1 LIEKYQVTLWDSVPT
16 SVALVV
22 EQLDFAKRQSTAPIR
37 NILMSGDW
45 IDPALPKRIWESF
58 TNTNAISMGGAT
70 EGSIWS
76 IYYRITQDST
86 GWKSVPYGKP
96 LANQSFYVL
105 NDHLRQVPPGVVG
118 ELFIGGIGVAREYY
132 AAPELSNS
140 RFIYHQGLKTRLYR
154 TGDMGK
160 YLEDGNIQFMGRVDD
175 QVKIN
180 GFRIETGEIE
190 QQLNL
195 LPDVFSSLVTVHK
208 LESGVVALVA
218 YVQLEKNN
226 GLSESSATAM
236 FRSTL
241 SDILPYY
248 MVPKFF
254 VLIDKWPLTANGKVD
269 KKSLPVP
276 SSSVWL
282 SNYETPSTKIEILLS
297 ELWAQLLNIDKDIIG
312 IHHNFMDVGGNSL
325 LVIRMIAQ
333 LESSLAIKL
342 DLKTVYSNLTINSL
356 GELISNS
363 QAVNDL
369 VQEYHQM
376 SEDQVEEISL

>member
-1 LIEKYQVTLWDSVPT
+1 
-16 SVALVV
+16 
-22 EQLDFAKRQSTAPIR
+22 
-37 NILMSGDW
+37 
-45 IDPALPKRIWESF
+45 
-58 TNTNAISMGGAT
+58 
-70 EGSIWS
+70 
-76 IYYRITQDST
+76 
-86 GWKSVPYGKP
+86 
-96 LANQSFYVL
+96 
-105 NDHLRQVPPGVVG
+105 
-118 ELFIGGIGVAREYY
+118 
-132 AAPELSNS
+132 
-140 RFIYHQGLKTRLYR
+140 
-154 TGDMGK
+154 MGK